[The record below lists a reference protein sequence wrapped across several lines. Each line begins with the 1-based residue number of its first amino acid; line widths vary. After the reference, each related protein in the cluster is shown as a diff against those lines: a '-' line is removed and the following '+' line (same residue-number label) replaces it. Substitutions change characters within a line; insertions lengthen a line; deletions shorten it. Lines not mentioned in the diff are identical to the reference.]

1 MDEQTL
7 ARIAFWIAGFV
18 LVGYLPISL
27 ALYWLVKVRGG
38 EESASRLRREREISG
53 LFGERPAQRW
63 STAGHFWA
71 MLFATVVTAIGY
83 LLAYPA
89 AGSLLTGAEVEPGVL
104 QTISQPLF
112 FAFLGAYLF
121 AVHTTARRF
130 HTGDLNPDAYIDVAT
145 RMIVAVIVAAILGLG
160 LAETGSD
167 SPLARN
173 IVYILS
179 FVVGIFP
186 ENGLDWVVSLARQRL
201 PRAGE
206 MTAEERQRWSID
218 SNYPLPE
225 RRRDRQRA

>member
-112 FAFLGAYLF
+112 G
-121 AVHTTARRF
+121 V
-130 HTGDLNPDAYIDVAT
+130 
-145 RMIVAVIVAAILGLG
+145 
-160 LAETGSD
+160 
-167 SPLARN
+167 PLTHA
-173 IVYILS
+173 
-179 FVVGIFP
+179 
-186 ENGLDWVVSLARQRL
+186 
-201 PRAGE
+201 
-206 MTAEERQRWSID
+206 
-218 SNYPLPE
+218 
-225 RRRDRQRA
+225 